1 MSSAWQHRS
10 DERAQERDMNH
21 ANTATSAPVRTAVG
35 RRQLL
40 RAGGLTIG
48 AGAILAA
55 CGEPGETGLARIGE
69 SPTTTALPP
78 GEVTDPVLLRTA
90 AALGYTVV
98 DAYDRILDSGH
109 VTYASAVKL
118 LERCRADHRSIAEK
132 MADASGT
139 KVTEGSER
147 LDSLYVTP
155 ALEAVEAAA
164 DQVADSLAFAHAL
177 ECLVASTHQAF
188 VSWLTEPSNRRA
200 SIGAGAVA
208 AGNAARLA
216 LVIRPGLAGVKPE
229 TSEDGSPVIS
239 PAAVPSAF
247 GSLAGVDVKL
257 GAESDTG
264 SREVFTFETP
274 SLNSLEYL
282 D

>member
-1 MSSAWQHRS
+1 
-10 DERAQERDMNH
+10 MND
-21 ANTATSAPVRTAVG
+21 ANTPTSAPGPTALG

-55 CGEPGETGLARIGE
+55 CGEPGESGLARIGE
-69 SPTTTALPP
+69 APTTTALPP

-90 AALGYTVV
+90 AALGFTIV
-98 DAYDRILDSGH
+98 DAYERIIAAGH
-109 VTYASAVKL
+109 VTDAAATKL
-118 LERCRADHRSIAEK
+118 LERFRDDHQSVAEK
-132 MADASGT
+132 MAEASGT
-139 KVTEGSER
+139 VVTEGSER

-164 DQVADSLAFAHAL
+164 DKAADSLAFAHAL
-177 ECLVASTHQAF
+177 ECLAASTHQAF

-200 SIGAGAVA
+200 SIGAGALA

-229 TSEDGSPVIS
+229 TSEDGTPVIS
-239 PAAVPSAF
+239 AAAVPSAF

-274 SLNSLEYL
+274 SLNSLEYV